1 MLGVVVPVL
10 AGLEPERFD
19 VAGGLPRARTADY
32 ARCATSGFRSC
43 GATPMS
49 KAETHRSPPIG
60 YSLATRVTA
69 AFAMVAPQRRSGLA
83 KNTVT

>member
-1 MLGVVVPVL
+1 MS
-10 AGLEPERFD
+10 
-19 VAGGLPRARTADY
+19 TAE
-32 ARCATSGFRSC
+32 A
-43 GATPMS
+43 
-49 KAETHRSPPIG
+49 HRSPPIG